1 MKLEILSIRIE
12 IVYRLAK
19 FTTKLAEWFC
29 DKHHELFNEFEQ
41 EIKGEING

>member
-19 FTTKLAEWFC
+19 FTTRLATWFC
-29 DKHHELFNEFEQ
+29 DKHSELFNEFEQ

>member
-12 IVYRLAK
+12 IVYRHAK
-19 FTTKLAEWFC
+19 FTVKLSEWFC

-41 EIKGEING
+41 EIKGDLK